1 MIPARA
7 SKYQGDRGGE
17 TEVVDPDRSRR
28 IQPNRAGTLT
38 DGCGTAIDQR
48 DSVHRMLPQPGGG
61 SAHRGDGMTGRQVA
75 DEKIVRTPELPR
87 ECLPCGALHADRAPD
102 TATFHSGRR

>member
-28 IQPNRAGTLT
+28 IQPNRPARSRTVAIQRSTNGTV
-38 DGCGTAIDQR
+38 CTACCRSQAAAPLI
-48 DSVHRMLPQPGGG
+48 
-61 SAHRGDGMTGRQVA
+61 
-75 DEKIVRTPELPR
+75 
-87 ECLPCGALHADRAPD
+87 GAM
-102 TATFHSGRR
+102 G